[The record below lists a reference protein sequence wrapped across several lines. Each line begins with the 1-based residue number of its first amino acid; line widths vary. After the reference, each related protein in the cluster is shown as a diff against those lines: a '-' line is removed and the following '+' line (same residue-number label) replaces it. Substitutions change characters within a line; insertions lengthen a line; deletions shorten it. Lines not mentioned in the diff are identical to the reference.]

1 MKYIKIILLIVILLF
16 LGIIFYFK
24 QNVEFVLIDTYEK
37 INMDFNG
44 DVELINSRKK
54 LEEFYEKENIYYDIN
69 MDNSTVILSR
79 KKIKK
84 INLIY
89 EYKIFP
95 IFTHFIEI
103 YCNNDNKENNIYLY
117 YIPESKVY
125 FDERSNIQTQIR

>member
-69 MDNSTVILSR
+69 MDNSTVILSK

-103 YCNNDNKENNIYLY
+103 YCDNDNKENNIYLY
-117 YIPESKVY
+117 YIPERKVY

>member
-1 MKYIKIILLIVILLF
+1 MKKIFTMIIFICAFTILFVICKLHKPILSGDYIKIILLIVILLF

-79 KKIKK
+79 KMIKEKLKKLFYLIRMIYSMSQKI
-84 INLIY
+84 
-89 EYKIFP
+89 
-95 IFTHFIEI
+95 
-103 YCNNDNKENNIYLY
+103 
-117 YIPESKVY
+117 YILSE
-125 FDERSNIQTQIR
+125 

>member
-1 MKYIKIILLIVILLF
+1 MKDIKIILLIVILLF

-69 MDNSTVILSR
+69 MDNSTVILSK

-84 INLIY
+84 IKLI
-89 EYKIFP
+89 P
-95 IFTHFIEI
+95 
-103 YCNNDNKENNIYLY
+103 
-117 YIPESKVY
+117 
-125 FDERSNIQTQIR
+125 